1 MDTVAHYTLVQWSD
15 ALVLSVS
22 SYVAEIIS
30 NTLASIRTM
39 SETFG
44 ELGQKNLILLDRRT
58 SALPL
63 LSNSNH
69 VGVCALGLEL
79 LHHWS
84 QQLFWLEEGKKGG
97 EKFTGSLLFV
107 TFCGDRLAQLRNL
120 KPAECC
126 WMSPW
131 SEAPL

>member
-1 MDTVAHYTLVQWSD
+1 MAHYTLVQWSD
-15 ALVLSVS
+15 ALVLRVS

-44 ELGQKNLILLDRRT
+44 ELGQKNLMLLHSRT

-69 VGVCALGLEL
+69 VGVCVHLVWNSCITGDNSCSGSEK
-79 LHHWS
+79 
-84 QQLFWLEEGKKGG
+84 EKKGG

>member
-1 MDTVAHYTLVQWSD
+1 MAHYTLAQWSD

-22 SYVAEIIS
+22 SDVAEIIS

-44 ELGQKNLILLDRRT
+44 ELGQKNLILLHSRT

-63 LSNSNH
+63 YSVIQTMLVRVHLVWNSCITGDNSCS
-69 VGVCALGLEL
+69 G
-79 LHHWS
+79 S
-84 QQLFWLEEGKKGG
+84 KEEKKGG

-107 TFCGDRLAQLRNL
+107 TFCGDSLAQLRNL